1 MVSPMTIFNPDY
13 ADWQV
18 PVTYRNITAL
28 KR

>member
-1 MVSPMTIFNPDY
+1 MTIFNPDY

>member
-1 MVSPMTIFNPDY
+1 MKIFNPDY